1 MGGVS
6 GHGHSKLFTGSDHA
20 GFELRGRMVAH
31 LRALGFEVEDLGSPS
46 AESTDYPDWAAAVG
60 RAVREHAGS
69 LGVLVCGTGLGVC
82 MAANKIHGVR
92 AVDVWSVEAAR
103 LSRAHND
110 ANVLCVGAR
119 LVPEATAFAIVDAW
133 LDTEFEGGRHA
144 RRVGKIAALEIEE
157 ARAAPEARGT
167 PQMKTASK
175 ETSLHQ
181 VPTPSARASGTTTCA
196 AACCTSGGLAEA
208 DRAGRARH
216 DVEPDHLREGD
227 RLVG

>member
-1 MGGVS
+1 MASRKV
-6 GHGHSKLFTGSDHA
+6 FTGSDHA

-60 RAVREHAGS
+60 RAVRDHAGT

-92 AVDVWSVEAAR
+92 AADVWSVEAAR

-119 LVPEATAFAIVDAW
+119 LVTEAAAFAIVDAW

-144 RRVGKIAALEIEE
+144 RRIDKIAALEVEE
-157 ARAAPEARGT
+157 AEQA
-167 PQMKTASK
+167 Q
-175 ETSLHQ
+175 
-181 VPTPSARASGTTTCA
+181 
-196 AACCTSGGLAEA
+196 
-208 DRAGRARH
+208 
-216 DVEPDHLREGD
+216 REKAQQ
-227 RLVG
+227 RKQEERPK

>member
-1 MGGVS
+1 MASRKV
-6 GHGHSKLFTGSDHA
+6 FTGSDHA

-60 RAVREHAGS
+60 RAVRDNAGT

-92 AVDVWSVEAAR
+92 AADVWSVEAAR

-119 LVPEATAFAIVDAW
+119 LVTEAAAFAIVDAW
-133 LDTEFEGGRHA
+133 LDTDFEGGRHA
-144 RRVGKIAALEIEE
+144 RRIDKMAALEVEE
-157 ARAAPEARGT
+157 A
-167 PQMKTASK
+167 Q
-175 ETSLHQ
+175 
-181 VPTPSARASGTTTCA
+181 
-196 AACCTSGGLAEA
+196 
-208 DRAGRARH
+208 
-216 DVEPDHLREGD
+216 RENAQQ
-227 RLVG
+227 RTKQQEERPK

>member
-1 MGGVS
+1 MASRKV
-6 GHGHSKLFTGSDHA
+6 FTGSDHA

-60 RAVREHAGS
+60 RAVRDHAGT

-92 AVDVWSVEAAR
+92 AADVWSVEAAR

-119 LVPEATAFAIVDAW
+119 LVTEANAFAIVDAW

-144 RRVGKIAALEIEE
+144 RRIEKMAALEVEE
-157 ARAAPEARGT
+157 AEKA
-167 PQMKTASK
+167 Q
-175 ETSLHQ
+175 
-181 VPTPSARASGTTTCA
+181 
-196 AACCTSGGLAEA
+196 
-208 DRAGRARH
+208 
-216 DVEPDHLREGD
+216 RENAQQ
-227 RLVG
+227 RTKQEERPK

>member
-1 MGGVS
+1 MAAK
-6 GHGHSKLFTGSDHA
+6 KLFTGSDHA

-31 LRALGFEVEDLGSPS
+31 LRGLGFEVEDLGSPS

-60 RAVREHAGS
+60 RAVRDHRGS
-69 LGVLVCGTGLGVC
+69 LGVLVCGTGLGAC

-119 LVPEATAFAIVDAW
+119 LVPEATAVSIVDAW

-144 RRVGKIAALEIEE
+144 RRVDKIAALEIEE
-157 ARAAPEARGT
+157 AQTRA
-167 PQMKTASK
+167 QK
-175 ETSLHQ
+175 Q
-181 VPTPSARASGTTTCA
+181 
-196 AACCTSGGLAEA
+196 
-208 DRAGRARH
+208 DR
-216 DVEPDHLREGD
+216 P
-227 RLVG
+227 